1 MVPVTVETGKG
12 RVELVAGKNEGG
24 DEASNFEE
32 VVEDFLDGGD
42 VLNTRVL
49 GGKLGVG

>member
-1 MVPVTVETGKG
+1 MG
-12 RVELVAGKNEGG
+12 RVVVVAGKDEGG
-24 DEASNFEE
+24 DETSDFEE
-32 VVEDFLDGGD
+32 VVEDLLDGGD

>member
-1 MVPVTVETGKG
+1 MLVTSKD
-12 RVELVAGKNEGG
+12 EGG

-32 VVEDFLDGGD
+32 VVEDLLNGGD
-42 VLNTRVL
+42 VFNTRVL